1 MQTEIFH
8 ADFCLQ
14 VDTGSK
20 IHSLLCG
27 HVDAINMTEFA
38 RSMLL
43 SNAMA
48 LGSVWN
54 LNDSFSLSNNDPFL
68 SMETKVN

>member
-1 MQTEIFH
+1 MLIFV
-8 ADFCLQ
+8 FKFTRK
-14 VDTGSK
+14 VKFT
-20 IHSLLCG
+20 LLCG
-27 HVDAINMTEFA
+27 HVDAINVIEFA

-54 LNDSFSLSNNDPFL
+54 LHDSFSLSNNDPFL